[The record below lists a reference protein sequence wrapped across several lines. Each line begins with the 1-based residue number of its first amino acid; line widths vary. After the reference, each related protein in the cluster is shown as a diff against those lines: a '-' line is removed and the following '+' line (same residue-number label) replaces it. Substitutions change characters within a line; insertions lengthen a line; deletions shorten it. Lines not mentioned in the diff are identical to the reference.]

1 MDLPCAGPAGG
12 VGHVLPPGGTSDHL
26 VGHFVDSVGH
36 FVDFVDVVDHLL
48 IMLVISLLR
57 RAWMTLVILLLRRR
71 LDDGHCCGHFGAF
84 FRTCVGSARNR
95 DARVG
100 RAAGVP

>member
-36 FVDFVDVVDHLL
+36 FVDFVDGVDHLL

-57 RAWMTLVILLLRRR
+57 RR
-71 LDDGHCCGHFGAF
+71 LDDFGHFVIPSTLG
-84 FRTCVGSARNR
+84 
-95 DARVG
+95 
-100 RAAGVP
+100 

>member
-1 MDLPCAGPAGG
+1 MRGPGRGG
-12 VGHVLPPGGTSDHL
+12 WARAPPGGASDHL

-57 RAWMTLVILLLRRR
+57 RR
-71 LDDGHCCGHFGAF
+71 LDDFGHFVTPSTLG
-84 FRTCVGSARNR
+84 
-95 DARVG
+95 
-100 RAAGVP
+100 

>member
-1 MDLPCAGPAGG
+1 MRGPGRGG
-12 VGHVLPPGGTSDHL
+12 WARAPPGGTSDHL

-57 RAWMTLVILLLRRR
+57 RR
-71 LDDGHCCGHFGAF
+71 LDDFGHCVTPSTLG
-84 FRTCVGSARNR
+84 
-95 DARVG
+95 
-100 RAAGVP
+100 

>member
-36 FVDFVDVVDHLL
+36 FVDFVDVVDA
-48 IMLVISLLR
+48 R
-57 RAWMTLVILLLRRR
+57 
-71 LDDGHCCGHFGAF
+71 HCSPYPMSSTRCGL
-84 FRTCVGSARNR
+84 NLEEK
-95 DARVG
+95 
-100 RAAGVP
+100 

>member
-12 VGHVLPPGGTSDHL
+12 VRHVLPQGGPVIILL
-26 VGHFVDSVGH
+26 VI
-36 FVDFVDVVDHLL
+36 LL
-48 IMLVISLLR
+48 ILLVILLILLMLLIILLIILSCR
-57 RAWMTLVILLLRRR
+57 YSVDAWMTLVILLLRRR